1 MTTKTGFLNSA
12 AGALLLAAA
21 AAVVVP
27 AAPAMAQ
34 GASPPNPTMPQIL
47 PEAAQET
54 LHGRIVALNRESR
67 QVIMIAPGGRMVSVV
82 ALPQIPLNELNLGD
96 AVNMTYTRSVA
107 FYVTTDMNAPPDA
120 IAAAMAQPVQGPG
133 GAAVRVTRISAL
145 VVGVHPASQSVD
157 VVDPTGGGVRTIHV
171 TSPDRVAALSSL
183 KPGDRVTAVM
193 TESLASAIQRAN
205 FGG

>member
-1 MTTKTGFLNSA
+1 MTTRTNLSGAA
-12 AGALLLAAA
+12 AGALLFAAA
-21 AAVVVP
+21 AAFP

-34 GASPPNPTMPQIL
+34 GASPPNPTVQQII
-47 PEAAQET
+47 PDAAQET
-54 LHGRIVALNRESR
+54 IHGRIVALNRESR
-67 QVIMIAPGGRMVSVV
+67 QVIVIAPGGRMVSVV

-120 IAAAMAQPVQGPG
+120 VAAVVAQPVQGPG

-145 VVGVHPASQSVD
+145 VVGVHPASHTVD

-183 KPGDRVTAVM
+183 KPGDRVTAVV